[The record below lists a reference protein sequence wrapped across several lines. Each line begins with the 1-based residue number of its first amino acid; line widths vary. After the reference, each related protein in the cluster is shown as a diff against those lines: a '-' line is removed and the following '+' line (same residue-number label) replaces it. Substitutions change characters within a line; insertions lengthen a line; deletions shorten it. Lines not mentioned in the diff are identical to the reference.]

1 MRLKSASNAAL
12 AVALGL
18 GAQACR
24 AQRELIISSDPPGAQ
39 IRLDDTLLAVKTP
52 AHVPFKDYG
61 TRRVTL
67 YLEGYVTY
75 SQPVKVKP
83 PWFGRFP
90 LDIFS
95 EIIFPIGWHD
105 RHRLKVKM
113 VAGDTRVASPDLVEV
128 MQRAETLRRA
138 GPDGPKV
145 KQKPVLTLP
154 REPAGAIE
162 PVPPEPTPPPKP
174 EPPSAGG
181 GA

>member
-1 MRLKSASNAAL
+1 MRLKSASTAAL
-12 AVALGL
+12 ALALGL

-75 SQPVKVKP
+75 SQAVKVAP
-83 PWFGRFP
+83 PWYGYFP
-90 LDIFS
+90 LDILS
-95 EIIFPIGWHD
+95 EIVFPIGWHD
-105 RHRLKVKM
+105 RHKLKVKM
-113 VAGDTRVASPDLVEV
+113 VAGDTRVTSPDLVKV
-128 MQRAETLRRA
+128 MQRAEILRRS

-145 KQKPVLTLP
+145 KPKPVLTLP
-154 REPAGAIE
+154 RERAGASE
-162 PVPPEPTPPPKP
+162 PVPPQPTPVPPA
-174 EPPSAGG
+174 AGG